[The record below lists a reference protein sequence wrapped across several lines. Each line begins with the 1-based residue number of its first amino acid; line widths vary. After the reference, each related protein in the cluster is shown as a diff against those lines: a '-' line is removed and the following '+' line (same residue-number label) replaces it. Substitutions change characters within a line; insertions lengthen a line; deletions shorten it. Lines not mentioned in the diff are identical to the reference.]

1 MTAVLDQATSAG
13 DPKVGDQGSKATRG
27 VSFCLFAGLFTFYT
41 VLGFILILRYNITEG
56 DGISRVANAG
66 YALWS
71 KDPHLSA
78 MGFVWGPLPSL
89 LELPVLQL
97 SGWWPELR
105 TRGLAGVVQSAA
117 FTAGCAVLI
126 RLIAIDR
133 AVSVGWGWVAVA
145 CISLN
150 PMIVI
155 YAGTGMSESAMLF
168 CILWAVRY
176 LLRWLDSPRVF
187 DLASVGLAL
196 AVGYL
201 VRYESLIAAAGAAV
215 VVAGVAFLRA
225 PRAERIASTA
235 LSVMVVLFPIG
246 VTFILFAAAG
256 WIMTGEAFAIISS
269 DYGNSNQIQ
278 VALQRGF
285 TNASTDAPLLAH
297 RLFSIQPLLGIAV
310 ILATARAVSTRRIDP
325 LVPIGA
331 FGTVLMF
338 AGWGQLSGSTF
349 GWFRYFMAAIP
360 MVIVIALVF
369 WTPPTR
375 PAAPADTRWRRCGA
389 ALLGASLLVGIPVTA
404 KALLDPEINLG
415 ATSVIGVRIPRR
427 SSPLS
432 TGQAGRPAGRHRRS
446 AGGRLPRRQSAPA
459 GFGVAGH
466 LPDLV
471 AVVVVGES
479 QAVRDHQRL
488 RLPFR
493 AQPAV
498 GVRGPL
504 HRADQSRD
512 QRRGGCDHPA
522 LPDAV
527 GRRRRTWVPG
537 VLGSRPRRPG
547 ALSGVSV
554 SRATRPGRRI
564 TSKTRGGYP
573 RRRSRGS
580 RSRSKSSRNRRWS

>member
-1 MTAVLDQATSAG
+1 MTAVLDKVTSAG
-13 DPKVGDQGSKATRG
+13 DPEVGDQGLKATRG
-27 VSFCLFAGLFTFYT
+27 VSFWLFAGLFTFYT
-41 VLGFILILRYNITEG
+41 VVGFVLILRYNITEG

-105 TRGLAGVVQSAA
+105 THGLAGVVQSAA

-133 AVSVGWGWVAVA
+133 AVSVGWQWVAVA
-145 CISLN
+145 CMSLN

-201 VRYESLIAAAGAAV
+201 VRYESLIAAAGAAA

-225 PRAERIASTA
+225 PRVERIASTA

-246 VTFILFAAAG
+246 VTFVLFAAAG

-285 TNASTDAPLLAH
+285 TNASTDGPLLAH
-297 RLFSIQPLLGIAV
+297 RLFSIQPLIGIAV
-310 ILATARAVSTRRIDP
+310 ILATARAVTTRRIDP
-325 LVPIGA
+325 LVPVGA

-338 AGWGQLSGSTF
+338 AAWGQLSGSTF

-360 MVIVIALVF
+360 MVIVIALVL
-369 WTPPTR
+369 WTPPDRSAQRT
-375 PAAPADTRWRRCGA
+375 DSRWDRWGA
-389 ALLGASLLVGIPVTA
+389 GLLGASLLVGIPVTA
-404 KALLDPEINLG
+404 RALLDPEINAG
-415 ATSVIGVRIPRR
+415 ATSIVGVASLVDPVRYPPGQQVDRRVGNDDRLVAAYLDAKALPRGSVLLDTFQTWWLWLSSDNLKQFVITSDYDFPSVLNRPWESGVRYIVLTNPATNVAVDAITRR
-427 SSPLS
+427 YPTLWDD
-432 TGQAGRPAGRHRRS
+432 GAGLGH
-446 AGGRLPRRQSAPA
+446 LVFSAPGPDGRERYRVYRLA
-459 GFGVAGH
+459 EP
-466 LPDLV
+466 PDLD
-471 AVVVVGES
+471 EE
-479 QAVRDHQRL
+479 
-488 RLPFR
+488 
-493 AQPAV
+493 
-498 GVRGPL
+498 
-504 HRADQSRD
+504 
-512 QRRGGCDHPA
+512 
-522 LPDAV
+522 
-527 GRRRRTWVPG
+527 
-537 VLGSRPRRPG
+537 
-547 ALSGVSV
+547 
-554 SRATRPGRRI
+554 
-564 TSKTRGGYP
+564 
-573 RRRSRGS
+573 
-580 RSRSKSSRNRRWS
+580 